1 MVRWIWTGAL
11 ERIWP
16 RIHATPVQ
24 IDHCNVIFIGTISNP
39 LCPCHSLAGFLAPIT
54 TILSDSLGCCHAGEY
69 CERPNVGVAA
79 GGEGAADVLEEP
91 VLCYLA
97 KLTSFTLI

>member
-1 MVRWIWTGAL
+1 MTVRS
-11 ERIWP
+11 RVP
-16 RIHATPVQ
+16 RVREQ
-24 IDHCNVIFIGTISNP
+24 YGYCCD
-39 LCPCHSLAGFLAPIT
+39 
-54 TILSDSLGCCHAGEY
+54 DSLDCCHAGEY
-69 CERPNVGVAA
+69 RERPNVGVAA